1 MPAIPTHYRNLRVSE
16 TASDKEIREA
26 YRRLSKRYHPD
37 FNPDNPE
44 ALRIMQ
50 MVNKAYAVLSDP
62 EQRKRHDAWIAAQR
76 QAKATNP
83 LLQQAAAR
91 QQAKLIPWPQ
101 KLKAQ
106 WQRLR
111 ANKAFWL
118 VFGTGLLLGLLVLQ
132 LWWWLD
138 KTPAAPQDT
147 PSAVSRLAAQG
158 SAYQRPAKAPNGNIW
173 PYFSDYIA
181 GYPVAAHNGMSIASI
196 ANHGADRMVEL
207 QMQQDGIWQN
217 IRTFYMPEKGFFTLY
232 ELGAGQYRLLYLDL
246 DSGRHTQTDVWQ
258 IEKQNDAPVYPD
270 ASITLP
276 PTQQG

>member
-62 EQRKRHDAWIAAQR
+62 DQRKRHDAWIAAQR

-91 QQAKLIPWPQ
+91 QQAKLTPWLQ

-138 KTPAAPQDT
+138 KTPAAPQET
-147 PSAVSRLAAQG
+147 PSAVRQLAAQG
-158 SAYQRPAKAPNGNIW
+158 SAYQRPAKAPNGKIW
-173 PYFSDYIA
+173 PYFSD
-181 GYPVAAHNGMSIASI
+181 
-196 ANHGADRMVEL
+196 
-207 QMQQDGIWQN
+207 
-217 IRTFYMPEKGFFTLY
+217 
-232 ELGAGQYRLLYLDL
+232 
-246 DSGRHTQTDVWQ
+246 
-258 IEKQNDAPVYPD
+258 
-270 ASITLP
+270 
-276 PTQQG
+276 